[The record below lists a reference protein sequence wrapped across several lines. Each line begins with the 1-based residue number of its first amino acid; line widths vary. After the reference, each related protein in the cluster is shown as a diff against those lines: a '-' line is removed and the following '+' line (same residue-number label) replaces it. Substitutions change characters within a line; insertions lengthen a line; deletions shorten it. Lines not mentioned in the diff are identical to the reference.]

1 MCHANL
7 TRKLHMKILYEL
19 TIEFYNAK
27 TQAVYKFRL
36 ENVANL
42 SGEQLA

>member
-1 MCHANL
+1 
-7 TRKLHMKILYEL
+7 MKILYEL